1 MKLSVCI
8 PTYKGTA
15 YLKETLDSVF
25 SQDFENFEVIICNDS
40 QDDADQL
47 KSLLLPFGDRIRL
60 FQNETNLG
68 YPENLRKT
76 VSKAQGDILFLLGQD
91 DILLGTHVFS
101 DYVTIFETRKNVG
114 CITRPYYWFADDVNL
129 PIRRVATSPVREI
142 TVNSSGEALRALYGS
157 LGQLSALAYR
167 RDLVDPSDFDPKV
180 FTAHIKP
187 FLKIMRTHSAYFFP
201 KYNLA
206 VRTVSSQTRFLSSI
220 YRPSPTKT
228 WVDMFREVFAED
240 EYKYAHDV
248 GIDHICLNYVGLIQ
262 IKNYGY
268 FVDLLLDAYY
278 LMRYRPRNL
287 LSPVFWAIVLGTI
300 FLPRWLLRK
309 FTDLYKRYVNSRFSK
324 VAQDQ
329 LNTS

>member
-8 PTYKGTA
+8 PTYKGTP

-25 SQDFENFEVIICNDS
+25 SQDFGDFEVIICNDS
-40 QDDADQL
+40 QEDADQL
-47 KSLLLPFGDRIRL
+47 QALLRPYGDKIRL

-76 VSKAQGDILFLLGQD
+76 VSKARGDILFLLGQD
-91 DILLGTHVFS
+91 DILLGTRVFS
-101 DYVTIFETRKNVG
+101 DYVSIFETHETVG
-114 CITRPYYWFADDVNL
+114 CITRPYYWFVDDVNS
-129 PIRRVATSPVREI
+129 PIRRIGVSPVQEI
-142 TVNSSGEALRALYGS
+142 TVDSSDEVLRALYGS

-167 RDLVDPSDFDPKV
+167 RALIEPSDFASKV

-206 VRTVSSQTRFLSSI
+206 VRTTSSQTRFLSSI

-228 WVDMFREVFAED
+228 WIDMFQKVFKEDKYKHAREI
-240 EYKYAHDV
+240 
-248 GIDHICLNYVGLIQ
+248 GIDHISLNYVGLVQ

-268 FVDLLLDAYY
+268 FRDLLSDIYY
-278 LMRYRPRNL
+278 LIYYRPRNL
-287 LSPVFWAIVLGTI
+287 LSPAFWAIVLGTV
-300 FLPRWLLRK
+300 FLPRRLLRK
-309 FTDLYKRYVNSRFSK
+309 LTDLYKRYVNSKFAK

-329 LNTS
+329 LSTS